1 MTIFLETSS
10 LFWNLIQALAH
21 ESDWPFILAAVA
33 TWPATAWF
41 VVQDRKEARKN
52 L

>member
-1 MTIFLETSS
+1 MTTFLEYSS
-10 LFWNLIQALAH
+10 IFWNLIQALAH
-21 ESDWPFILAAVA
+21 ESDMPFILAAVA
-33 TWPATAWF
+33 TWPVTAWF